1 MHEMSIATALL
12 EQVEQALP
20 ENSRLVEV
28 RIDVGALEHLDSE
41 VMRLAW
47 QSLTAEAPALA
58 DSALEIN
65 RVSLRIRCRNC
76 GCVHEPEDIY
86 GMLCPQCASAQ
97 PEILQGSGIVLTG
110 LSVDQEIQAD
120 KECPDGD

>member
-12 EQVEQALP
+12 EQVEAVMP
-20 ENSRLVEV
+20 ENSRLAEV
-28 RIDVGALEHLDSE
+28 RIEVGALEHLDSE

-47 QSLTAEAPALA
+47 QSLTADAPPLA
-58 DSALEIN
+58 GSMLEIR

-76 GCVHEPEDIY
+76 GCIYEPEDIY
-86 GMLCPQCASAQ
+86 GMICPQCAAAQ
-97 PEILQGSGIVLTG
+97 PEILQGSGIVLIG

-120 KECPDGD
+120 QE